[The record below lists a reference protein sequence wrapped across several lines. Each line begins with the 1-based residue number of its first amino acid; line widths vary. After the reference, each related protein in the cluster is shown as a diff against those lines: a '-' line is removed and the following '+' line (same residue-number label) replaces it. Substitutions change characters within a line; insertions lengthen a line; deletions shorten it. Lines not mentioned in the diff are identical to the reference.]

1 MERFHGVTFKGT
13 IGASEKGHAQAM
25 VMDSGKTAIPV
36 SMDRRSVLKVA
47 GAASVAVL
55 APGISSASAQDAT
68 PAATPAVELLGA
80 PGELTIYSG
89 RSEDLIAGV
98 IEIVETDGEIDAQV
112 SYGSTGEMA
121 IKILEEGTN
130 SPASLFIAQDAGA
143 LGQLAAEG
151 RLAVLPDAI
160 LNRVDPRFVSPDG
173 LWVGLSARARVLV
186 YNTDQLAAEGL
197 PASIL
202 DLTGEAWNGQV
213 AWAPTNASF
222 QSHVT
227 ALRQQIGE
235 DATREWLL
243 GMIDNGTVAYEGN
256 GQIVTAVCAGEI
268 ATGLVNHYYLWEKIA
283 EEGEQPAANH
293 YFPNGDVGALVNVA
307 GGGILAESP
316 NPDQALRA
324 LDVLLGVAGQ
334 TYFAENTSEYP
345 LSAGVEP
352 KSELPPLSE
361 IETPDIDLTDLAD
374 LEGTVALLTEV
385 GLL

>member
-1 MERFHGVTFKGT
+1 MVNNPGSRGVS
-13 IGASEKGHAQAM
+13 ALADMA
-25 VMDSGKTAIPV
+25 TAAR
-36 SMDRRSVLKVA
+36 DRRSLLKGVA
-47 GAASVAVL
+47 GGAVGLVAMASDSAL
-55 APGISSASAQDAT
+55 ASAQ
-68 PAATPAVELLGA
+68 AATPVATPVAGLLGA
-80 PGELTIYSG
+80 PGELVIYSG

-98 IEIVETDGEIDAQV
+98 IDVIESEGEIDAQV

-143 LGQLAAEG
+143 LGQLANEG
-151 RLAVLPDAI
+151 RLAPLPDE
-160 LNRVDPRFVSPDG
+160 LLSRVDPRFVSPDG
-173 LWVGLSARARVLV
+173 LWVGLSARARVLI
-186 YNTDQLAAEGL
+186 YNTDMVAEADL
-197 PASIL
+197 PASLL
-202 DLTGEAWNGQV
+202 DLADERWAGQV

-227 ALRQQIGE
+227 ALRQELGE
-235 DATREWLL
+235 EATREWLL
-243 GMIDNGTVAYEGN
+243 AMIDNGAVAYEGN
-256 GQIVTAVCAGEI
+256 SQIVTAVSNGEI

-293 YFPNGDVGALVNVA
+293 YFPNGDVGSLVNIA
-307 GGGILAESP
+307 GAAILAESP

-324 LDVLLGVAGQ
+324 LDVLLSDEAQ
-334 TYFAENTSEYP
+334 RYFAENTSEYP
-345 LSAGVEP
+345 LIAGVEP
-352 KSELPPLSE
+352 KADLPPLAE

>member
-1 MERFHGVTFKGT
+1 MVNNPGSRGVS
-13 IGASEKGHAQAM
+13 ALADMA
-25 VMDSGKTAIPV
+25 TAAR
-36 SMDRRSVLKVA
+36 DRRSLLKGVA
-47 GAASVAVL
+47 GGAVGLVAMASGSAL
-55 APGISSASAQDAT
+55 ASAQ
-68 PAATPAVELLGA
+68 AATPVATPVATQVAGLLGA
-80 PGELTIYSG
+80 PGELVIYSG

-98 IEIVETDGEIDAQV
+98 IDIIESEGEIDAQV

-143 LGQLAAEG
+143 LGQLANEG
-151 RLAVLPDAI
+151 RLAPLPDE
-160 LNRVDPRFVSPDG
+160 LLSRVDPRFVSPDG
-173 LWVGLSARARVLV
+173 LWVGLSARARVLI
-186 YNTDQLAAEGL
+186 YNTDMVAEADL
-197 PASIL
+197 PASLL
-202 DLTGEAWNGQV
+202 DLADERWAGQV

-227 ALRQQIGE
+227 ALRQELGE
-235 DATREWLL
+235 EATREWLL
-243 GMIDNGTVAYEGN
+243 AMIDNGAVAYEGN
-256 GQIVTAVCAGEI
+256 SQIVTAVSNGEI

-293 YFPNGDVGALVNVA
+293 YFPNGDVGSLVNIA
-307 GGGILAESP
+307 GAAIIAESP

-324 LDVLLGVAGQ
+324 LDVLLSDEAQ
-334 TYFAENTSEYP
+334 RYFAENTSEYP
-345 LSAGVEP
+345 LIAGVEP
-352 KSELPPLSE
+352 KADLPPLAE

>member
-1 MERFHGVTFKGT
+1 MTIQTSR
-13 IGASEKGHAQAM
+13 IGALQAE
-25 VMDSGKTAIPV
+25 SLPRN
-36 SMDRRSVLKVA
+36 RRSVLKGLGGGALGVA
-47 GAASVAVL
+47 AMGAGTRV
-55 APGISSASAQDAT
+55 ASAQGAT
-68 PAATPAVELLGA
+68 PAATPGAELLGA

-98 IEIVETDGEIDAQV
+98 IDIVETNGEIDAQV
-112 SYGSTGEMA
+112 SYGSTGEIA
-121 IKILEEGTN
+121 VRILEEGTN

-143 LGQLAAEG
+143 LGQLANEG
-151 RLAVLPDAI
+151 RLAPLPDAI
-160 LNRVDPRFVSPDG
+160 LGRVDSRFVSPEG

-186 YNTDQLAAEGL
+186 YNTDMVAETDL
-197 PASIL
+197 PASML
-202 DLTGEAWNGQV
+202 DLTGEKWSGQV

-227 ALRQQIGE
+227 ALRQELGE
-235 DATREWLL
+235 EATREWLQA
-243 GMIDNGTVAYEGN
+243 MIDNGTVAYEGN
-256 GQIVTAVCAGEI
+256 SQIVTAVCAGEI

-293 YFPNGDVGALVNVA
+293 YFPNGDVGALVNIA
-307 GGGILAESP
+307 GAAVLAESP

-324 LDVLLGVAGQ
+324 LDVLLGTEAQ
-334 TYFAENTSEYP
+334 EYFASSTSEYP
-345 LSAGVEP
+345 LIAGVEP
-352 KSELPPLSE
+352 RADLPPLAE

>member
-1 MERFHGVTFKGT
+1 M
-13 IGASEKGHAQAM
+13 
-25 VMDSGKTAIPV
+25 KTGPALKNLVEVGSI
-36 SMDRRSVLKVA
+36 SSDRRSVLKGAAA
-47 GAASVAVL
+47 GALGMAAIASGSSLVTAQVA
-55 APGISSASAQDAT
+55 S
-68 PAATPAVELLGA
+68 PAATPMAALLGA
-80 PGELTIYSG
+80 SGKLTIYSG

-98 IEIVETDGEIDAQV
+98 IDIIENDGEIDAQV
-112 SYGSTGEMA
+112 SYGSTGEVA
-121 IKILEEGTN
+121 IRILEEGPN

-143 LGQLAAEG
+143 LGQLANEG
-151 RLAVLPDAI
+151 RLALLPPEI
-160 LNRVDPRFVSPDG
+160 LDRVDPRFVSPDG

-186 YNTDQLAAEGL
+186 YNTDMLAEADL
-197 PASIL
+197 PASL
-202 DLTGEAWNGQV
+202 VDLADEAWAGQV

-227 ALRQQIGE
+227 LLRHELGE
-235 DATREWLL
+235 DATREWLRA
-243 GMIDNGTVAYEGN
+243 MIDNGTVAYEGN

-293 YFPNGDVGALVNVA
+293 DFPNGDVGALINIA
-307 GGGILAESP
+307 GAGILADSP

-324 LDVLLGVAGQ
+324 LDVLLGTNAQ

-345 LSAGVEP
+345 LVANVQP
-352 KSELPPLSE
+352 KADLPPLAD